1 VEPQK
6 KKNTT
11 RQVPPPHQSRPAP
24 VDRPITPLPTYFS
37 PATVPRQYP
46 SIVVSQLR
54 CVACHVAR
62 PVAVA
67 VRVFGS
73 LRATWVSVSRPA
85 AGKSVGVHPMS
96 CSSTTWER
104 DGRKGTEKK
113 NMQPDNHCA
122 VCCELQPRL
131 RMCIHR
137 RIGSRRGPGLWTWGP
152 GGLGACGLLPLL
164 IGTGPLGGRRRR

>member
-113 NMQPDNHCA
+113 KACSRTIIALFAANYSPDCA
-122 VCCELQPRL
+122 CAS
-131 RMCIHR
+131 
-137 RIGSRRGPGLWTWGP
+137 IGGSGVGGARDCGP
-152 GGLGACGLLPLL
+152 GGLGVW
-164 IGTGPLGGRRRR
+164 GPVGCCRS